1 MARELRAPQTDGEW
15 GAYHAIRER
24 VLWTA
29 RGLTGY
35 DRTHPDERAEGHYPF
50 LYVAEGSP
58 IGVVRVDVEGG
69 TATLRRV
76 AVREDVQGRGHGR
89 ELLRLAEAFARSRGA
104 TLIRSDVDVSAV
116 GFYRKAGY
124 ERAGPPHPRGTVPM
138 AKAL

>member
-1 MARELRAPQTDGEW
+1 MARELRAPQTDEEW

-24 VLWTA
+24 VLWAA

-35 DRTHPDERAEGHYPF
+35 DRAHPDERAEGHYPF

-58 IGVVRVDVEGG
+58 VGVVRVDVEGG

-76 AVREDVQGRGHGR
+76 AVREDAQGRGHGR
-89 ELLRLAEAFARSRGA
+89 ELLRLAEAFARSQGA
-104 TLIRSDVDVSAV
+104 TLVHSNVVGSAV
-116 GFYRKAGY
+116 GFYQKAGY
-124 ERAGPPHPRGTVPM
+124 ESVEHPHPSGAVPM